1 MSRWVPVLL
10 CLFAATAAVA
20 QVDTLWVRHHQYAV
34 SFPNQYMM
42 TTQTAVTD
50 AAGNVHVC
58 AYGQYAAP
66 GMDIIVMK
74 YSGAG
79 ELLWSD
85 GLDLGGSDYA
95 YAIALGGDGAV
106 YVTGT
111 AYATLGGSD
120 LVVAKWS
127 AAGGLAWMRRVQGDS
142 VGGYSSGRAIAVSG
156 DGVYVTGTIVNQGTG
171 YDLAVLRL
179 DATTGVPDWLRTIS
193 RSSSPTS
200 SEAGTDIAVASGA
213 VFACGQTHTSSTQY
227 DATVVRLDGAGNVT
241 WQRDY
246 AATGTASEYL
256 RALDLRGSRIVA
268 TGQVSPGVGGTDALT
283 ISYTLD
289 GVLEWAQTFNGPGSS
304 SDYGADVRL
313 DAAGNAVVCGTGS
326 GSGSL
331 DLMTLKYS
339 PTGTRLWARLY
350 DGGAG
355 SDAGYS
361 VDVDAAGSVI
371 VGGYYYGGSSRYY
384 LVVAKYSSAGD
395 QGWVY
400 AFQPPGSAGSNTAT
414 VVRAYGDD
422 VLVAGYAH
430 WGYPNYTDP
439 VVLRLLEIPDVGVA
453 AVLAPTG
460 TVAPGTIVAPVASV
474 RNFSLRPAG
483 CQCRFRI
490 ADNYTADTSLM
501 LAPGETLA
509 VTFPSWTAGAY
520 GTWVVSCSTMAQ
532 FDYDRGN
539 DRAAGLV
546 YVSGPAPD
554 AAVEAVVTPTG
565 NVAYQSTFTPA
576 ARWRN
581 RGSGAVTCSVYY
593 RIERDGVPVYAQAR
607 ELVNLPAN
615 GLDTVIRFP
624 TWLAAQIGYYTAR
637 CSTGLA
643 GDGAP
648 GNDTISF
655 VFGVVN
661 EAIGQWTQMPDV
673 PWGDAGRP
681 MSKGGSICADAEKL
695 YALKGNKTA
704 EVYSYDIAAGTWA
717 TLPPV
722 PDGMY
727 GRQVSKG
734 GAVTTDGNGRLYVV
748 KGNRTFEFY
757 RYDPAL
763 GWTELAEVPPGPRSK
778 APYGGTGLVHAVVND
793 TGQVYLLK
801 GNGTSEFF
809 RYNTVA
815 DSWEPLPD
823 APLGLS
829 GKSKYKIGS
838 ALAAQGDSLIYCL
851 KGNYNEVF
859 RFDPRSSLW
868 LEGQTDVPMFG
879 ASGRKKKVKNGGGMV
894 LGGDRL
900 AVLKGGNTCEFW
912 RLEGADSSWREYP
925 EVPRGMSN
933 RRVKDGGGVAYSG
946 DYYVTKGAKTNELW
960 RFRLVSGGGQVQA
973 GSTRLPVGQLTVGV
987 WPNPVRSAR
996 VVWLDVGLAGAEARV
1011 VIVDAAGR
1019 VRHSEIGTCGRNG
1032 RLGIAAPALDPGVYF
1047 LRVGSGGREGSAKL
1061 LFCR

>member
-1 MSRWVPVLL
+1 MSRCASVLL
-10 CLFAATAAVA
+10 VLLTATIAVG

-42 TTQTAVTD
+42 TTQSAVTD

-74 YSGAG
+74 YSSAG
-79 ELLWSD
+79 ELLWSE
-85 GLDLGGSDYA
+85 GLDLGGSDYG

-127 AAGGLAWMRRVQGDS
+127 AAGGLAWTRRVQGDS
-142 VGGYSSGRAIAVSG
+142 VGGYNSGRAIAVSG
-156 DGVYVTGTIVNQGTG
+156 DEVYVTGSIVNQSTG
-171 YDLAVLRL
+171 YDFVVLRL
-179 DATTGVPDWLRTIS
+179 HAVTGVPDWLRTVS
-193 RSSSPTS
+193 RSTVPTT
-200 SEAGTDIAVASGA
+200 SEAGTDIAVAAGA

-227 DATVVRLDGAGNVT
+227 DATILRLDATGT
-241 WQRDY
+241 IIWQRDY
-246 AATGTASEYL
+246 PGSGTASEFL
-256 RALDLRGSRIVA
+256 RALDLRGSRVVA

-283 ISYTLD
+283 VSYTLD
-289 GVLEWAQTFNGPGSS
+289 GVLEWAQTFNGPGSG
-304 SDYGADVRL
+304 SDYGADVKL

-331 DLMTLKYS
+331 DLMTLKYNS
-339 PTGTRLWARLY
+339 TGTRLWARLY

-355 SDAGYS
+355 ADAGYS

-371 VGGYYYGGSSRYY
+371 VGGYYWGGSSRYY
-384 LVVAKYSSAGD
+384 LAVVKYSSAGD

-400 AFQPPGSAGSNTAT
+400 AFQPPGSGGSNAAT

-439 VVLRLLEIPDVGVA
+439 VVLRLQEIPDVGVA

-474 RNFSLRPAG
+474 RNFSLRPASG
-483 CQCRFRI
+483 QCRFRI
-490 ADNYTADTSLM
+490 GDGYTVDTSLT

-509 VTFPSWTAGAY
+509 VVFPNWTSGAY
-520 GTWVVSCSTMAQ
+520 GTWAVSCSTMAQ

-546 YVSGPAPD
+546 YVSGPTPD
-554 AAVEAVVTPTG
+554 AAVEAIEVPAG
-565 NVAYQSTFTPA
+565 NVSYQSTFTPA

-581 RGSGAVTCSVYY
+581 RGATAVTCSVYY
-593 RIERDGVPVYAQAR
+593 RIERDGVPVYSQAR
-607 ELVNLPAN
+607 AFVDLPAN
-615 GLDTVIRFP
+615 GLDTVVRFP
-624 TWLAAQIGYYTAR
+624 TWFAAQIGYYTAR
-637 CSTGLA
+637 CSTALA

-648 GNDTISF
+648 GNDTVSF

-661 EAIGQWTQMPDV
+661 EAIGQWTQLPDV
-673 PWGDAGRP
+673 PWGDAGRA
-681 MSKGGSICADAEKL
+681 MSKGGSICSDAEKL
-695 YALKGNKTA
+695 YVIKGNKTA
-704 EVYSYDIAAGTWA
+704 EAYSYDIAAGTWA

-722 PDGMY
+722 PDGMA
-727 GRQVSKG
+727 GRKVSKG
-734 GAVTTDGNGRLYVV
+734 GAVAADGNGRLYVV

-763 GWTELAEVPPGPRSK
+763 GWTELAEIPPGPRGK
-778 APYGGTGLVHAVVND
+778 AAYGGTGLVHAVIND

-829 GKSKYKIGS
+829 GKSKYKVGS

-851 KGNYNEVF
+851 KGYYNEIF

-894 LGGDRL
+894 LGGERL
-900 AVLKGGNTCEFW
+900 TVLKGANTSEFW
-912 RLEGADSSWREYP
+912 RLEAADSSWREYP

-960 RFRLVSGGGQVQA
+960 RFRLVGGGEQIQAGPARLQSGGLAV
-973 GSTRLPVGQLTVGV
+973 RV
-987 WPNPVRSAR
+987 WPNPSWSAPMLWLHAGPAGADAR
-996 VVWLDVGLAGAEARV
+996 VDV
-1011 VIVDAAGR
+1011 VDATGR
-1019 VRHSEIGTCGRNG
+1019 VRHSESATCSRDG
-1032 RLGIAAPALDPGVYF
+1032 RLSIASPNLEPGVYF
-1047 LRVGSGGREGSAKL
+1047 LRVASGGRAGSAKL
-1061 LFCR
+1061 LVCR